1 MAENARVRAVGSEKD
16 ERGEQR
22 GVAALPALHTDTKA
36 RENDGRHSSEKVGC
50 TARMVDTSRTHVV
63 QCGTSSDTWRTAKMA
78 RWDVFLGHIRAD
90 FDYGPKIKVR
100 AHTKVYNFYIR
111 CKVIRAMD

>member
-22 GVAALPALHTDTKA
+22 GVVVLSAVHTGTKA
-36 RENDGRHSSEKVGC
+36 RENDGRHRSEKVGC
-50 TARMVDTSRTHVV
+50 SARMVDTSRTRVV
-63 QCGTSSDTWRTAKMA
+63 QCGTSSDTWRAAKRA
-78 RWDVFLGHIRAD
+78 RWDAFLGHIRAD
-90 FDYGPKIKVR
+90 LDYGPKIKVK
-100 AHTKVYNFYIR
+100 AHTKVYHFYLR